1 VVVLP
6 REREREREP
15 QRAHG
20 CSTCSLLAAWALGIV
35 GKGLYL
41 RVTRRNAAVDKTGL
55 EDCPICLEEPADVQM
70 NPCKHT
76 CCGGCLDQWMSQKSS
91 FASTLRAGSSDTTCP
106 MCRQVV
112 SETAAAR
119 PTAESA
125 ASALA
130 SRVEEEDDAD
140 LDVDWIALANQRQ
153 AEVMAQARVLR
164 EELTAPLP
172 TLPPPQA
179 RRAPQAPI
187 GTPQAPIGS
196 QRAPI
201 GTPNRHREESAC

>member
-1 VVVLP
+1 
-6 REREREREP
+6 
-15 QRAHG
+15 
-20 CSTCSLLAAWALGIV
+20 
-35 GKGLYL
+35 
-41 RVTRRNAAVDKTGL
+41 
-55 EDCPICLEEPADVQM
+55 
-70 NPCKHT
+70 
-76 CCGGCLDQWMSQKSS
+76 
-91 FASTLRAGSSDTTCP
+91 

>member
-1 VVVLP
+1 MLP
-6 REREREREP
+6 RESRR
-15 QRAHG
+15 G
-20 CSTCSLLAAWALGIV
+20 LAAAPPVASLPPGRWASSVSTSAYGN
-35 GKGLYL
+35 
-41 RVTRRNAAVDKTGL
+41 RRNAAVDKTGL

-130 SRVEEEDDAD
+130 SRVEEDDAD

-201 GTPNRHREESAC
+201 GTPNRQREESAC